1 MGKYEKQGAKCGFYI
16 ACDIIQTIR
25 IWVVLMNFF
34 STTVFYILEVLKWLI
49 LARVLVSWLP
59 MAGLQISRFY
69 PAIQWLYRLTDPIL
83 LPLRPFSRVG
93 MMDLSPIIAFFI
105 ISFLQ
110 NLTRGAG
117 STIKQTIA
125 LAVVLVVAFS
135 VHEFSH
141 ALVAYR
147 LGDSTAKNAGRLTL
161 DPRRHLDVLGSIMVL
176 AVGFGWAKPVPV
188 NPYNL
193 RNGPKAGM
201 AIVAAAGPMSNLLLA
216 LLAAV
221 PVKLGVI
228 DPIFYSAYLPNP
240 TELLSFFIY
249 LNVVLVFFN
258 LLPIAPLDGFRV
270 LAGFLPYPTATTFLK
285 LEPFGPLILLLLI
298 FLGGPVFTGLII
310 GPTNTVVGWLLS

>member
-1 MGKYEKQGAKCGFYI
+1 
-16 ACDIIQTIR
+16 
-25 IWVVLMNFF
+25 MNLF
-34 STTVFYILEVLKWLI
+34 STTVFYILELLKWLI
-49 LARVLVSWLP
+49 LARVLLSWLP
-59 MAGLQISRFY
+59 MAGIRVSRFY

-83 LPLRPFSRVG
+83 LPLRPFSRIG

-125 LAVVLVVAFS
+125 LAVVLVIAFS

-147 LGDSTAKNAGRLTL
+147 LGDPTAKNAGRLTL

-201 AIVAAAGPMSNLLLA
+201 AIVAAAGPVSNLFLA

-221 PVKLGVI
+221 PIKLGII

-240 TELLSFFIY
+240 TELFSFFIY

-270 LAGFLPYPTATTFLK
+270 LAGFLPYPTAATFLK
-285 LEPFGPLILLLLI
+285 LEPFGPLILLILI
-298 FLGGPVFTGLII
+298 FLGGPLFTGLII
-310 GPTNTVVGWLLS
+310 TPTNLVVRWLIG